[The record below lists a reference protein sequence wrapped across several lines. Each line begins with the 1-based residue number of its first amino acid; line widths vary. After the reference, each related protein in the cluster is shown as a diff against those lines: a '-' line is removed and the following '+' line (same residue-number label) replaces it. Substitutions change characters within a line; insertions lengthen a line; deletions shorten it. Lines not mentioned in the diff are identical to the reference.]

1 MFEVKEKPYGFQVT
15 FEGFLQGEDIMQFGD
30 AVKTHVARQSGDYAV
45 LVDLR
50 EMRTFPQDAQKKL
63 MEVIL
68 YCKERGMNRN
78 AVVVNSA
85 ITKIQANRLAKE
97 TQIEDIRFIDAAQV
111 DDWHQTA
118 EDWLVRGKEPGR
130 MAS

>member
-1 MFEVKEKPYGFQVT
+1 MFQVEEKPYGFQVT
-15 FEGFLQGEDIMQFGD
+15 FEGFLQGEDVERFGGQMAK
-30 AVKTHVARQSGDYAV
+30 AVERQSGDFAV

-50 EMRTFPQDAQKKL
+50 EMRTFPQEAQQKL

-68 YCKERGMNRN
+68 YCRERGMNRN

-97 TQIEDIRFIDAAQV
+97 TQVEDIRFIDAAQV
-111 DDWHQTA
+111 DDWQKAA
-118 EDWLVRGKEPGR
+118 EDWLVKGTEPER